1 MTFLIF
7 LLRNRKYAFKD
18 KDLDDQEDIKSEINE
33 DEERLEV
40 LTKEMMKTKQR
51 QASIRDAMHEQ
62 MNILLAVAARVGV
75 DTQHDDAEDASRNVS
90 L

>member
-7 LLRNRKYAFKD
+7 LLRNRKYAFED
-18 KDLDDQEDIKSEINE
+18 KDLDDEDIKSEINE

-51 QASIRDAMHEQ
+51 QASIMDAMHEQ

>member
-1 MTFLIF
+1 
-7 LLRNRKYAFKD
+7 
-18 KDLDDQEDIKSEINE
+18 
-33 DEERLEV
+33 
-40 LTKEMMKTKQR
+40 MMKTKQR
-51 QASIRDAMHEQ
+51 QASIMDAMHEQ

>member
-1 MTFLIF
+1 MIF
-7 LLRNRKYAFKD
+7 LLRNRKYAFED
-18 KDLDDQEDIKSEINE
+18 KDLEDEDIKSEIKE

-51 QASIRDAMHEQ
+51 QASIMDAMHEQ

-90 L
+90 M

>member
-1 MTFLIF
+1 MIF
-7 LLRNRKYAFKD
+7 LPRNRKYAFED
-18 KDLDDQEDIKSEINE
+18 KDLDDEDIKSEIKE

-51 QASIRDAMHEQ
+51 QASIMDAMHEQ

>member
-1 MTFLIF
+1 MIF
-7 LLRNRKYAFKD
+7 LPQNRKYAFED
-18 KDLDDQEDIKSEINE
+18 KDLDDEDIRSEINE

-40 LTKEMMKTKQR
+40 LTKEIMKTKQL
-51 QASIRDAMHEQ
+51 QASIMDAMHEQ